1 MNTVIARGVS
11 TLLACAAATQLG
23 LPVAHAQPFPGTPI
37 RLVVPFGPGGPSDF
51 VARTYG
57 DRLRV
62 ALNSPVL
69 VDSRPGANTAIG
81 TDITAK
87 ANPDGHTLLVVSLMT
102 AVSLP
107 YLQKALPYRLDDLM
121 LVNRFVTTPMSVA
134 VHASIPA
141 TGLKELVAH
150 ARANPGKLNFGS
162 SGVGQAYH
170 LAAELFAMRTGV
182 AMNHVPC
189 KGSAQ
194 TLTDLI
200 GGNIQLAWDAPLAP
214 LPHLK
219 SGKLKVLGST
229 GAKRV
234 PQLPDV
240 PTFMEQGIADY
251 DLELRWGIFGPRGIP
266 VAVAQRLHAETGRI
280 AALPEVKEAVAKLA
294 VEPATC
300 ASLGVCAQ
308 QLRAE
313 SALVGS
319 IIRTV
324 GIKPE

>member
-1 MNTVIARGVS
+1 MDILGRGLVAVLSALAAMPIAQGQ
-11 TLLACAAATQLG
+11 A
-23 LPVAHAQPFPGTPI
+23 FPTKPI

-107 YLQKALPYRLDDLM
+107 YLQKGLPYRLDDLM
-121 LVNRFVTTPMSVA
+121 LVNRFVTTPMVVA
-134 VHASIPA
+134 VHASVPA
-141 TGLKELVAH
+141 SDLKALIAH
-150 ARANPGKLNFGS
+150 ARANPGMLNFGS

-182 AMNHVPC
+182 SMNHVPY

-240 PTFMEQGIADY
+240 PTFMEQGVANY
-251 DLELRWGIFGPRGIP
+251 DLELRWGVFGPRGIP
-266 VAVAQRLHAETGRI
+266 VAVAERLHAETGRI
-280 AALPEVKEAVAKLA
+280 AALPEVREAVAKLA

-313 SALVGS
+313 SALVGD